1 MSVIRTCRKQHVRK
15 LTRSPL
21 ISLVIAI
28 SRRGGDQQQINLFL
42 FANGRSGSLKARV
55 FLDPKV
61 PKEFNMTLPSK
72 KTVTVHIFNMIDK
85 TECEEAAKLIVGL

>member
-1 MSVIRTCRKQHVRK
+1 M
-15 LTRSPL
+15 
-21 ISLVIAI
+21 
-28 SRRGGDQQQINLFL
+28 
-42 FANGRSGSLKARV
+42 
-55 FLDPKV
+55 DPKV

>member
-1 MSVIRTCRKQHVRK
+1 MIKEDVSHSHLQKTARKK
-15 LTRSPL
+15 TNS
-21 ISLVIAI
+21 AT

-42 FANGRSGSLKARV
+42 FANGRSGSLKART